1 MLIKNVNAQMRALE
15 FRRGGYMY
23 IIIRCRSL
31 TGLRVIANPPILFL
45 IFPDCSLLRVF
56 IASAFLQFLL
66 VKVFQRAIEID
77 LLLVFFCHITL
88 KIRVKVKRERLTNVY
103 EK

>member
-1 MLIKNVNAQMRALE
+1 MSIKNEDAQMSAME
-15 FRRGGYMY
+15 FRSAGY
-23 IIIRCRSL
+23 IRYRIL
-31 TGLRVIANPPILFL
+31 PERTGLSVISNSSVLFL

-56 IASAFLQFLL
+56 IASAFLQLLL

-77 LLLVFFCHITL
+77 LFLVFFCHITL
-88 KIRVKVKRERLTNVY
+88 ENRVKVKRVGLTNVY